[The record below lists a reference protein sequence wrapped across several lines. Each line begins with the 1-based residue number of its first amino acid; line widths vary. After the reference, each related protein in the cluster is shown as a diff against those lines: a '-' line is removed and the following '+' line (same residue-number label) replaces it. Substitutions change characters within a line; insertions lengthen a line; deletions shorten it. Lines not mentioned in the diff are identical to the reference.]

1 MACLAT
7 ATLGGDY
14 RFKTRFYPDDNRC
27 CMCAVVG
34 ISISEELA
42 PPATELVA
50 AIGKEQVTGIVL
62 DASWYP

>member
-1 MACLAT
+1 MALF
-7 ATLGGDY
+7 G
-14 RFKTRFYPDDNRC
+14 TRFYPDDNRC